1 MQAPREDNAGVHRLV
16 ILHAL
21 VVVVAGGCRG
31 GAAGASCG
39 QVGATFQAIA
49 GAEVAVAK
57 IDDAT
62 RRAVADQIPAMR
74 DALVAVCKD
83 GAWTAQVRDCM
94 AKAPDHAALQACEA
108 GLTDDQRRAIDKA
121 TRGDSDD
128 H

>member
-1 MQAPREDNAGVHRLV
+1 MHRRH

-21 VVVVAGGCRG
+21 LVATGCRG
-31 GAAGASCG
+31 GDGGGASCG
-39 QVGATFQAIA
+39 QVGATFQAMA
-49 GAEVAVAK
+49 GAEVAAAK

-62 RRAVADQIPAMR
+62 RRAVADQLPAMR

-94 AKAPDHAALQACEA
+94 ARAPDHAALQACEA